1 MMKRLILSFFLLLPI
16 LSLAQRVQ
24 IKKIELAGEKIIVH
38 YELDD
43 SNPNNEYQ
51 LNLYT
56 SRDNFTVP
64 MTKVA
69 GDIGNEIKAGSA
81 KKLEWKF
88 KEELKDYEG
97 EIALE
102 IRGRVFVMFA
112 KLQDF
117 DVHKTYKRGKTY
129 PLTWKP
135 GNINPVHIELFKGSE
150 RVVGELNH
158 PNNGSYQLTMPPHA
172 KPGDDYRIRLSDSKR
187 SGEFIFTDLFTIKPK
202 IPLLFKIAGGVAVL
216 GGIVFVASSGGE
228 KPTPDESTGIPIPPV
243 LPENN

>member
-1 MMKRLILSFFLLLPI
+1 MKRLTLSFLLLFPL

-51 LNLYT
+51 LNLFT
-56 SRDNFTVP
+56 SKDNFTVP
-64 MTKVA
+64 MNKVT
-69 GDIGNEIKAGSA
+69 GDIGNEIKAGTT

-88 KEELKDYEG
+88 KEELNDYQG
-97 EIALE
+97 DLALE

-117 DVHKTYKRGKTY
+117 DEDKTYKRGKTY

-135 GNINPVHIELFKGSE
+135 GNTNPVHIELFKGSE

-158 PNNGSYQLTMPPHA
+158 PNNGSYQLTMPSHA

-187 SGEFIFTDLFTIKPK
+187 SGEYIFTDLFKVRPK
-202 IPLLFKIAGGVAVL
+202 IPLLVKIAGGAAVL
-216 GGIVFVASSGGE
+216 GGIVFVAASSGGE
-228 KPTPDESTGIPIPPV
+228 TPSEPTGIPEPLP